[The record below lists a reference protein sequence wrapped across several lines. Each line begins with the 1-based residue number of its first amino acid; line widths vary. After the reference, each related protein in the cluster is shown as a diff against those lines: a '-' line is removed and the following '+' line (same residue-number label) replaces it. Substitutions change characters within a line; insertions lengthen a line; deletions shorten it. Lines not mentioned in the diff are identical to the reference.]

1 MQRLIPPLDHL
12 YLLVYYLGKFKMTPI
27 GGASGTK
34 LKAGLA
40 PRGLQL
46 GERSNR
52 QQYQFARALG
62 RRVSPCRAS
71 LGAGFTISQVT
82 SLSLASLVGSLAT
95 KAKVPALI
103 ASAAPLHALL
113 LSQNASHA
121 AWATMA
127 ALVGLTASFG
137 GAAYWVVRSAWETV
151 EPWILLLPDEAAAA
165 RGRDVSVRSLYGCN
179 VAYSRLMQQPQVLKA
194 AEFAAQAHAGQK
206 RKTGEPYVT
215 HCIETALIV
224 EGLLSSSEDDERA
237 ETAVIAAILHD
248 VVDDTDVEISELE
261 DKFGKAVASLVAKVS
276 QLSAT
281 NQLVRRRLRQSEIA
295 PTDEEE
301 NLLRE
306 MILTMVAEPLAILI
320 KLADRLHNMRTVY
333 ALGAEKRRAVADET
347 RRVWCSL
354 AERLGMF
361 AVKSELEDLCFAV
374 LQPKEYHALRSE
386 LDALWGIMSIPA
398 AAVTPSDCCLT
409 GECECDTAAGYQLD
423 NHNSNN
429 DEWRHQ
435 GARMPWLGSAHAPLP
450 GSSGDEDGG
459 EQVEG
464 GGGRGKS
471 HVENTLGNIPMSLQQ
486 QLTGEDSSSTSRSSS
501 SAATCP
507 PKVPVLTGDQCQLKE
522 LIESVL
528 PFDASTFDAETLKA
542 PPGVKRGLEVLQGCA
557 KLLLQE
563 ITLEGCSSGLEVT
576 TAGRVK
582 SLYSIFKKMA
592 RKGIPLTQV
601 YDARALRVVVDDGQG
616 MREREA
622 IAACY
627 RLQPAVHRLWRRI
640 SGEEDD
646 YITQPKGSGYKSLH
660 TAVIGPGGV
669 PMEIQIR
676 TTSMHEE
683 AEYGRAAH
691 WAYKEQAPLP
701 PPPLPPSPPPL
712 PPSPPLPPRGND
724 DGSGSGTYTLENNA
738 GPAPSPTLTPPTTS
752 PLSAINSSDT
762 VGGPGAIATGHPVLH
777 ISPYDGQLRD
787 GVVVCSEKGGLRL
800 LVAISLTGRV
810 YGGGGT
816 MRASAMEY
824 RRILEHVEEQG
835 FWESG
840 QGDGTVALELYTLCS
855 DGKYHKLD
863 HCGHKLATMV
873 VPLNKMEVE
882 SLANNGNNN
891 RGESLSSTMDGG
903 VGDDDGG
910 NEGQQ
915 YLNERIRLL
924 RSMLEWGSDLR
935 NGGEEEDGGDGAI
948 GASTSSSPPSSEKN
962 NVSLLSSSPS
972 TSPDSAVLKDQ
983 QYSNS
988 ITITISKEV
997 MVLVWPGGRILRL
1010 PRGTTAGDAVKRLKP
1025 STGYKTTRKSRSGGG
1040 GGGGAPSSSSSKD
1053 ASYSTNQ
1060 QQQHVVNV
1068 NNRFVSVDTP
1078 LVDGDYIVLSK
1089 EKLKV

>member
-1 MQRLIPPLDHL
+1 MTAI
-12 YLLVYYLGKFKMTPI
+12 LGT
-27 GGASGTK
+27 GGTK
-34 LKAGLA
+34 LTAGLA

-46 GERSNR
+46 GERSNP
-52 QQYQFARALG
+52 QQYQFARARG
-62 RRVSPCRAS
+62 RRVSSCRAS
-71 LGAGFTISQVT
+71 LFGTGFTISRAT
-82 SLSLASLVGSLAT
+82 SLSLVSLVGSVAT
-95 KAKVPALI
+95 KAKFPALI

-127 ALVGLTASFG
+127 ALLGLTASFG

-151 EPWILLLPDEAAAA
+151 EPWILLLPDEAAATQ
-165 RGRDVSVRSLYGCN
+165 GRDVSVRSLYGCN
-179 VAYSRLMQQPQVLKA
+179 VAYSRLMQQPKVLKA

-261 DKFGKAVASLVAKVS
+261 EKFGEAVASLVAKVS

-281 NQLVRRRLRQSEIA
+281 NQLVRRRLRQSETT

-333 ALGAEKRRAVADET
+333 ALGAEKRQAVADET

-374 LQPKEYHALRSE
+374 LQPQEYHALRSE
-386 LDALWGIMSIPA
+386 LDALWGIKSIPA

-423 NHNSNN
+423 NNGV
-429 DEWRHQ
+429 DEWTGQ
-435 GARMPWLGSAHAPLP
+435 GPPMPWLGSAHAPLP
-450 GSSGDEDGG
+450 WSSEDEDDG

-464 GGGRGKS
+464 GGGGAGGGGGSRRKRQGS
-471 HVENTLGNIPMSLQQ
+471 NVEKKLGNITMAVQQ
-486 QLTGEDSSSTSRSSS
+486 QLAGEFSSPS
-501 SAATCP
+501 SAPSAAAAMCP
-507 PKVPVLTGDQCQLKE
+507 PKVPVLMDDQRQIKE

-601 YDARALRVVVDDGQG
+601 YDARALRVVVDDAKG

-676 TTSMHEE
+676 TASMHEE

-691 WAYKEQAPLP
+691 WAYKEQAPTAATTA
-701 PPPLPPSPPPL
+701 
-712 PPSPPLPPRGND
+712 GND
-724 DGSGSGTYTLENNA
+724 DSSGNVNSTLESDG
-738 GPAPSPTLTPPTTS
+738 GPTPSASPSPNTPTPNTPTPTPTTTTTTT

-762 VGGPGAIATGHPVLH
+762 VGGPGAIITGHPVLH

-787 GVVVCSEKGGLRL
+787 GVVIRSEKGGLRL
-800 LVAISLTGRV
+800 VVAISLTGRM

-816 MRASAMEY
+816 TRASAMEY
-824 RRILEHVEEQG
+824 RRILEHVEQQG

-882 SLANNGNNN
+882 SLANNN
-891 RGESLSSTMDGG
+891 RGVSLSSTTDRGIGDLNEGDGS
-903 VGDDDGG
+903 

-935 NGGEEEDGGDGAI
+935 NGGEEEDGDGDGGI
-948 GASTSSSPPSSEKN
+948 GASTSSSSSSSSLSSEKN
-962 NVSLLSSSPS
+962 KVSPLS
-972 TSPDSAVLKDQ
+972 TSPDGAVLKSQ
-983 QYSNS
+983 QYPSS
-988 ITITISKEV
+988 ITISKEV

-1040 GGGGAPSSSSSKD
+1040 GAAAPTSSSKD
-1053 ASYSTNQ
+1053 ASYSMSQ
-1060 QQQHVVNV
+1060 QQKQKQHEVNV
-1068 NNRFVSVDTP
+1068 NNRFVSGDTP
-1078 LVDGDYIVLSK
+1078 LVDGDYIVLGRD
-1089 EKLKV
+1089 KLKV